1 MFLKYPSL
9 TNHYEIEAGTLF
21 NEMVSVTEKLDGSNI
36 SLIIEPTGEYRYAS
50 RNQLV
55 SDDWCNV
62 KKLSKEVHE
71 VLVGYATQ
79 YGVRLN
85 VYGEVISPK
94 ILRRLPYKEQT
105 AWYSIAINEEMLPS
119 DTFYYLFNA
128 MKIIDC
134 AVPHYTLPLEE
145 ALKFDVETFKS
156 LYTGDKDEVA
166 EGIVIKP
173 LHSTHFNDKIFAIKK
188 KSKRFSER
196 KPEVTK
202 SLIKEDLTEEEKEF
216 LSLLNESRVLSYY
229 SKYGEM
235 TSLKQ
240 MGEYIHGIFT
250 DAVCEFSRGNGIW
263 HTRKVG
269 KIGKGIISKLL
280 RDFYKT
286 TEVLNYIDGRLN
298 DVCNKAE

>member
-9 TNHYEIEAGTLF
+9 TNHYEIEPDTLH
-21 NEMVSVTEKLDGSNI
+21 NEIVSVTEKLDGSNI

-55 SDDWCNV
+55 SDDWNNIHD
-62 KKLSKEVHE
+62 LSKKVHE
-71 VLVGYATQ
+71 ALVGYAIQ

-94 ILRRLPYKEQT
+94 ILRRLPYIEQT

-134 AVPHYTLPLEE
+134 AVPHYTLPLED
-145 ALKFDVETFKS
+145 AIKFDVETFKS

-173 LHSTHFNDKIFAIKK
+173 LYNSQFSEKIFAIKK

-196 KPEVTK
+196 KPIVTK
-202 SLIKEDLTEEEKEF
+202 NLIKEDLTEDEKDF
-216 LSLLNESRVLSYY
+216 LSLLNEGRVLSYY

-235 TSLKQ
+235 ASLEQ

-250 DAVCEFSRGNGIW
+250 DAVCEFSRGHGIW

-280 RDFYKT
+280 KDLHKT
-286 TEVLNYIDGRLN
+286 TEVLHYIDGRMN
-298 DVCNKAE
+298 DVRNEAE